1 MTIQEVISQFN
12 TTPFIFAGSGI
23 TRRYYGLPDWGG
35 LLSIFAKKVSND
47 EFAYRSYEN
56 QAKYTASANDKM
68 PMIATLI
75 EKDFNEA
82 WFANKPGIRSN
93 NILVSKVVSEGTSPF
108 KAEVCAY
115 IAANASVTAGYE
127 EEISKLKKISQNNIA
142 GVITTNYDTFFESMF
157 DGYKTFIGQDEL
169 VFSQLQGIAEI
180 YKIHGSVSK
189 ADSIV
194 INHEDYNEF
203 REKGKYL
210 AAKLMTIFME
220 YPIVFIGY
228 SITDSDIRT
237 ILTDMVQCLPEDRIS
252 LLQKRFVFV
261 EYDKSAAGAV
271 VSSHSMVFDNK
282 AIEMTKIILSDFG
295 ILYDA
300 LSKKKAAFPVKVLRR
315 FKDDLYNFVLTS
327 EPKETM
333 QVAPLEDERIDEN
346 TLALTIGL
354 ASTGYYGLARAVNSE
369 QWYRNI
375 ILHDLQYSE
384 DDLLEYVYLELA
396 KQNSWRLPVWYYLG
410 RAKQNYPEIVYR
422 APKNYSDIVSK
433 DSIDRNRSAIR
444 SRTMKEV
451 WEQEK
456 DNKNKAIR
464 LLGFL
469 PYESVN
475 VDELEQILKEI
486 FGNNPNF
493 ISIVEGSNKSNI
505 RKLIRIY
512 DFLRYKKTS

>member
-1 MTIQEVISQFN
+1 MTIQEVVSQFN

-23 TRRYYGLPDWGG
+23 TRRYYGLPDWAG
-35 LLSIFAKKVSND
+35 LLSVFAKRISDD

-56 QAKYTASANDKM
+56 QATYISKVNDKM

-75 EKDFNEA
+75 EKDFNNA
-82 WFANKPGIRSN
+82 WFENKDGIRSN
-93 NILVSKVVSEGTSPF
+93 DAFVSSAVIEGTSPF
-108 KAEVCAY
+108 KAEICAY
-115 IAANASVTAGYE
+115 IMSKASIINGYE
-127 EEISKLKKISQNNIA
+127 DEIKQLKKISLNNIS

-157 DGYKTFIGQDEL
+157 DGYKTFVGQDEL
-169 VFSQLQGIAEI
+169 VFSQLQGVAEI
-180 YKIHGSVSK
+180 YKIHGSVTK
-189 ADSIV
+189 AESIV
-194 INHEDYNEF
+194 INHEDYAEF
-203 REKGKYL
+203 HEKGKYL

-220 YPIVFIGY
+220 YPIVFMGY
-228 SITDSDIRT
+228 SITDSDIRS
-237 ILTDMVQCLPEDRIS
+237 ILTDIVQCLPENKIS
-252 LLQKRFVFV
+252 MLQKRFVFV
-261 EYDKSAAGAV
+261 EYDQSTVGAV

-282 AIEMTKIILSDFG
+282 SIEMTKITLADYG
-295 ILYDA
+295 ILYEA

-327 EPKETM
+327 EPRETM
-333 QVAPLEDERIDEN
+333 RVAPLEDERIDED
-346 TLALTIGL
+346 TLAITIGL

-410 RAKQNYPEIVYR
+410 RAQGDYPNVFDR
-422 APKNYSDIVSK
+422 APKDYSEIVSK
-433 DSIDRNRSAIR
+433 DSIDRNKSAIR
-444 SRTMKEV
+444 SRTMQEI

-456 DNKNKAIR
+456 HDQNKAIR

-469 PYESVN
+469 PFEN
-475 VDELEQILKEI
+475 VDVDDLEQILKEI
-486 FGNNPNF
+486 FRNNPNY
-493 ISIVEGSNKSNI
+493 IAMAEGMNKSNI

-512 DFLRYKKTS
+512 DFLKYKK

>member
-1 MTIQEVISQFN
+1 MTIQDVVSQFN

-23 TRRYYGLPDWGG
+23 TRRYYNLPDWAG
-35 LLSIFAKKVSND
+35 LLSIFANRISKD
-47 EFAYRSYEN
+47 PFAYRSYEN
-56 QAKYTASANDKM
+56 QAQYSAPQEDKM

-82 WFANKPGIRSN
+82 WFADKAGVRSN
-93 NILVSKVVSEGTSPF
+93 MPSVMSAVTDGVSPF
-108 KAEVCAY
+108 KAEICAY
-115 IAANASVTAGYE
+115 ISSSTTIDPAYDD
-127 EEISKLKKISQNNIA
+127 EIKKLKKISKNNIA
-142 GVITTNYDTFFESMF
+142 GVITTNYDTFFETIF
-157 DGYKTFIGQDEL
+157 EGYKSFVGQDEL

-180 YKIHGSVSK
+180 YKIHGSVDK
-189 ADSIV
+189 ADSII
-194 INHEDYNEF
+194 INHEDYHSF
-203 REKGKYL
+203 KDKGKYL

-228 SITDSDIRT
+228 SITDSDIRS
-237 ILTDMVQCLPEDRIS
+237 ILDDMVQCLPADRMP

-261 EYDKSAAGAV
+261 EYDKNMVGAS
-271 VSSHSMVFDNK
+271 VSSHSMVFDHK
-282 AIEMTKIILSDFG
+282 SIEMTKVSLSDFG
-295 ILYDA
+295 ILYEA

-315 FKDDLYNFVLTS
+315 FKDDLYNFILTN
-327 EPKETM
+327 EPTETM

-346 TLALTIGL
+346 TLAITIGL
-354 ASTGYYGLARAVNSE
+354 SSTGFYGLARAVNSE

-375 ILHDLQYSE
+375 ILQDLQYSD

-410 RAKQNYPEIVYR
+410 RAKKEYPEIVDR

-433 DSIDRNRSAIR
+433 DSIDRNKSAIK

-456 DNKNKAIR
+456 HNQSKAIR

-469 PYESVN
+469 PYEK
-475 VDELEQILKEI
+475 VDAEELGQVLKEI
-486 FGNNPNF
+486 FENDPACIFNAVGM
-493 ISIVEGSNKSNI
+493 NKSNI

-512 DFLRYKKTS
+512 DFLKYKK